1 MKDIKNNKN
10 YVQYK
15 VINKV
20 HHNNQFCGY
29 KLVDLWQNSYVYIGR
44 NQFKELVEVGKI
56 KDCKCSGEDVTGIN
70 GFRLRELPIEDI
82 DVGIEAVALLY
93 LGNMQQPIGYILENK
108 TNQEIK
114 YNNKIIDKNCLFI
127 VPLFDISLFVK
138 ELKGY
143 NALHSRNM
151 NSIGVLEIQPIT
163 KLKPS
168 IDNISITVYNSTTN
182 TYYVR
187 LPYLYNKE
195 LKEYIDG
202 IVENK
207 NIKLIMNVVKNDI
220 ISEETL
226 LAKEMSLW
234 NTSMRLY
241 HNNIYDAM
249 EDNRHFEDCE
259 MLDDAEDDEKWNEES
274 KSFESSNKIKGFKD
288 LVGSIFKK

>member
-1 MKDIKNNKN
+1 MSTKIDKQLENKRVGNAEKDN
-10 YVQYK
+10 YYDSK
-15 VINKV
+15 A
-20 HHNNQFCGY
+20 
-29 KLVDLWQNSYVYIGR
+29 
-44 NQFKELVEVGKI
+44 KELVDTWGQVLDLDE
-56 KDCKCSGEDVTGIN
+56 
-70 GFRLRELPIEDI
+70 EDI
-82 DVGIEAVALLY
+82 
-93 LGNMQQPIGYILENK
+93 
-108 TNQEIK
+108 
-114 YNNKIIDKNCLFI
+114 
-127 VPLFDISLFVK
+127 K

-234 NTSMRLY
+234 DTSMRLY

-249 EDNRHFEDCE
+249 EDNRHFEDC
-259 MLDDAEDDEKWNEES
+259 DN
-274 KSFESSNKIKGFKD
+274 IKGFKD